1 MGKKSVKTDKTIYQI
16 TREEAGMTR
25 AAVAD
30 ATNGVLSESR
40 LEKIE
45 GSLQSAQPED
55 AILMANVYRKPEL
68 CNYYC
73 TKECPIGKKYVPS
86 VETVH
91 DLPQITMELL
101 SNLNSLNR
109 DKERI
114 IDIAADGKISEDERD
129 DFEDFRKH
137 LAEMSMAIESLKL
150 WADRE
155 ISS

>member
-1 MGKKSVKTDKTIYQI
+1 MGKKSVKANKNIYQLA
-16 TREEAGMTR
+16 RESVDMTR
-25 AAVAD
+25 AAVSD

-45 GSLQSAQPED
+45 SNTQSPQPED
-55 AILMANVYRKPEL
+55 VILMAEVYNKPEL
-68 CNYYC
+68 CNFFC
-73 TKECPIGKKYVPS
+73 TKECPIGEKYVPS

-91 DLPQITMELL
+91 ELPQITMELL

-114 IDIAADGKISEDERD
+114 IDIAADGKISEDERA

-150 WADRE
+150 WADKE